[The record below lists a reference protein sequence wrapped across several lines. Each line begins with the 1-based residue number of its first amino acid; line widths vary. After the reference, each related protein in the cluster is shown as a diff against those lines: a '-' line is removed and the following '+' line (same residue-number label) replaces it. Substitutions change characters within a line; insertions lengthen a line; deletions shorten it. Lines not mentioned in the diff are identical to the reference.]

1 MVIFDFHKTTC
12 FSGESEVLKIL
23 YTMRKNYLMLLIV
36 LALGCKQNKEQ
47 HDSATSEDEMPAIEF
62 VGKSL
67 TEKDFPECETEDC
80 PEITI
85 NYLEVNDSEFSEGIN
100 KKIEDF
106 VIASFQI
113 SEAYPQTNSVEN
125 AAENFIASYK
135 DDVAQFP
142 EIAGRYVVQ
151 IDVKE
156 IYRSPGIISLELRQ
170 YLYTGGAHGNGTTT
184 FLNVDQSNGKT
195 LNLNDLFEDQKE
207 FEEFA
212 KKQFYQKHGIPENES
227 VNSTG
232 FWFENDT
239 FYLPETVGFTLDDL
253 VFIYNNYEI
262 TSYADNPV
270 EFRISKS
277 DANQFLKPQYNIK

>member
-1 MVIFDFHKTTC
+1 
-12 FSGESEVLKIL
+12 
-23 YTMRKNYLMLLIV
+23 MRKNYLMLLIV
-36 LALGCKQNKEQ
+36 LVWGCKQNKEQ
-47 HDSATSEDEMPAIEF
+47 PDSITSEDRKSTIEF

-67 TEKDFPECETEDC
+67 TENDFSECETEDC
-80 PEITI
+80 PEITV
-85 NYLEVNDSEFSEGIN
+85 NYLEVNNPEFAEGIN

-113 SEAYPQTNSVEN
+113 SEAYPQTDSVEN
-125 AAENFIASYK
+125 AAKNFIASYM

-156 IYRSPGIISLELRQ
+156 IYRSSRIISLELSQ

-184 FLNVDQSNGKT
+184 FLNIDQSNGKIID
-195 LNLNDLFEDQKE
+195 LNDLFENQKE
-207 FEEFA
+207 FEDFA
-212 KKQFYQKHGIPENES
+212 KKQFYQKHGISENES

-232 FWFENDT
+232 FWFDNNT
-239 FYLPETVGFTLDDL
+239 FYLPETVGFTLDNL

-262 TSYADNPV
+262 TSYADSPV
-270 EFRISKS
+270 EFKITKS